1 MEQATNELVRQ
12 HLTDV
17 LRTAFESNQELFKK
31 MKEDGAMNKAV
42 EFVFKEEIEEA
53 KEKGKEETVAAMLA
67 DHFPPTR
74 S

>member
-1 MEQATNELVRQ
+1 
-12 HLTDV
+12 
-17 LRTAFESNQELFKK
+17 
-31 MKEDGAMNKAV
+31 MNKAV